1 MKRSTSHRLRTTP
14 SRRMMLV
21 LLAAGSVLIPLA
33 TTLTRGIGSAESSA
47 NFVMD
52 KDVSESLQ
60 LMLFL
65 HRAEPGPALTIPA
78 GARAAESGDGRSRH

>member
-1 MKRSTSHRLRTTP
+1 MKRSTNHRLRTAP
-14 SRRMMLV
+14 SRRMMLI

-33 TTLTRGIGSAESSA
+33 TTLTRGPGSAESSV

-52 KDVSESLQ
+52 KEESESLR

-78 GARAAESGDGRSRH
+78 GARVAESVDGRSRH